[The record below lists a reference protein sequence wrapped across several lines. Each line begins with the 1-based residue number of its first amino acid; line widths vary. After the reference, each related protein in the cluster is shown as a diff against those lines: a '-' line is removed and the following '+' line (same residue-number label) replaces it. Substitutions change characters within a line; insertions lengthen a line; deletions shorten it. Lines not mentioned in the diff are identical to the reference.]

1 MKEYQRIALER
12 GLAEFDRAVARKKM
26 RRRAVTGGALALA
39 LVAVALLATRFGIGS
54 NNGTPRPDNPLVA
67 ARPPLPRYVEVIED
81 DAQLTVELELASA
94 CERIGRNAGRIY
106 VMECTRGGG
115 GK

>member
-1 MKEYQRIALER
+1 MKEHQRIALER
-12 GLAEFDRAVARKKM
+12 GLAEFDRAVARRKT

-39 LVAVALLATRFGIGS
+39 LVAVALIATRFGIGS
-54 NNGTPRPDNPLVA
+54 NQGTPLPNVQFVA
-67 ARPPLPRYVEVIED
+67 VRQPLPSYVEVIED

-115 GK
+115 